1 MMGKTNCSFRWSASS
16 LALVLAFICAGCE
29 AGPAP
34 LTAEVPLQLE
44 ELIDAPFG
52 EYQVIALRNAS
63 DVATTAD
70 PGAGAEW
77 LEQRASFA
85 EGQLTW
91 LGGQTCELWSVR
103 EAEIPV
109 ITLEDPNLSDLA
121 IPPVDSEA
129 SSGDKRVNMPVDLIC
144 QDDGEQILGSFVI
157 IDARVLVTSTSN
169 STVNLILEQ
178 PLTEE
183 QVRKFQAQLKDMKFY
198 EGEITGELDEATLRS
213 VGSYA
218 EYRGSAYRFFRT
230 AITENLLDGLRVLD
244 NVPK

>member
-29 AGPAP
+29 GGPEP

-109 ITLEDPNLSDLA
+109 TTLEDPNLSDVIARATANPARLLGMA
-121 IPPVDSEA
+121 DRIGTLQKGAVADIAVFALET
-129 SSGDKRVNMPVDLIC
+129 GDFEFEDTEGNTLQGTTR
-144 QDDGEQILGSFVI
+144 
-157 IDARVLVTSTSN
+157 LVPQY
-169 STVNLILEQ
+169 TVRQ
-178 PLTEE
+178 GQCVWQT
-183 QVRKFQAQLKDMKFY
+183 
-198 EGEITGELDEATLRS
+198 
-213 VGSYA
+213 
-218 EYRGSAYRFFRT
+218 
-230 AITENLLDGLRVLD
+230 
-244 NVPK
+244 